1 MAAHPPAFQFY
12 PGDWLSGTLTFTLA
26 EEGAYLRCISHQW
39 LTGGVPADDMT
50 RLAGVI
56 RVTPAQARKLW
67 DVIGGKFDRGTDGL
81 WRNAKLEA
89 VRTAQQEFHNGA
101 AERGRAG
108 AKARWQKHG
117 SGIAEP
123 LAEPSDSHCSS
134 TAQAMPKNGSSSSS
148 SVLAS
153 KNEASNARAGVPLD
167 GQPPAQRTSY
177 RDPHGFRIDPNAAAL
192 IALGGERVVSVPAG
206 WATKACREYGL
217 TDADIQAFA
226 KWCAGYVQRHGF
238 EDGGKRLAWLDARL
252 ADFRQERAKPNDG
265 LRPASEW
272 LAERQKRDAEIPEI
286 SAERRRELLRPVR
299 GGQA

>member
-1 MAAHPPAFQFY
+1 M
-12 PGDWLSGTLTFTLA
+12 L
-26 EEGAYLRCISHQW
+26 
-39 LTGGVPADDMT
+39 
-50 RLAGVI
+50 
-56 RVTPAQARKLW
+56 
-67 DVIGGKFDRGTDGL
+67 
-81 WRNAKLEA
+81 
-89 VRTAQQEFHNGA
+89 
-101 AERGRAG
+101 
-108 AKARWQKHG
+108 
-117 SGIAEP
+117 
-123 LAEPSDSHCSS
+123 
-134 TAQAMPKNGSSSSS
+134 KNGSSSSS

-226 KWCAGYVQRHGF
+226 KWCATYVQRHGF

-265 LRPASEW
+265 LRPADEW
-272 LAERQKRDAEIPEI
+272 ISDRAKRDAEIPEI